1 MLWYVLSGLFLII
14 WSALLLHCLSRREFY
29 PIIDRRLGTKIFWV
43 FTFIFFNPLL
53 LLIYAVFGVLLLPP
67 EINEYTKPKRHG
79 SVIAIVCVIFVLVLF
94 ELPLGGFKDDPI
106 VLSSNSDT
114 GNPEGSGGSFF
125 ESQPHIGTIEASNK
139 VQAYSS
145 SSPGTA
151 ARITIRNVMIISSS
165 PNRLL
170 NRVAKEF
177 QKSLV
182 QLPYV
187 DTVAYYP
194 YGTWPRE
201 GGLLPDVFIT
211 LDMTEFNE
219 NNLLHGRKIQAK
231 MEWQAGSS
239 ILGDLSDSFETGTS
253 PTVRFNIEGK
263 LQHVSSMF
271 GIENPQ
277 TKYKLEAKNIS
288 GEILKAAKKQF
299 ENLLDKYGELPEMP
313 DVLYGTYRERPEFSF
328 IMNSNVKSL
337 ISGSRLLKDNDTIWQ
352 FTDDCYTAKG
362 LESYFD
368 ELKSL
373 GWTLNGRDNDYL
385 KMRKGS
391 EWIHIYRLQR
401 NAGAGQIIS
410 DVSQKPASETLMV
423 AHYESC
429 WTKERMQKVVD
440 KLLDMGIGVKTLLI
454 FKEYFQ
460 TTGQYERLRALIEQ
474 SPAPLLDGYLVLARF
489 WINRGELE
497 KGRDALMLAR
507 AMQYAEKD
515 NNSRAQEIKNL
526 AGMLG
531 DENLAQVPVSEEAFS
546 ETGFTNVDEID
557 RVMIVERGLGEPVL
571 FYRFLGDR
579 ELQTLALRAVP
590 SREPLPSESYRL
602 LTVENRKGNSSFSER
617 DGTIEQ
623 GSSWIA
629 NYNLHSLTDREKTV
643 HLKIESLKDERFRFV
658 FTTKPI

>member
-53 LLIYAVFGVLLLPP
+53 LLIYTVFGVILQPP

-79 SVIAIVCVIFVLVLF
+79 SVIAIVCVVFVLVLF
-94 ELPLGGFKDDPI
+94 ELPLGGFKDNPI
-106 VLSSNSDT
+106 VLSSDSQT
-114 GNPEGSGGSFF
+114 GSPESGSFF
-125 ESQPHIGTIEASNK
+125 ESQPHIGTIKANNK

-145 SSPGTA
+145 SSPGTD
-151 ARITIRNVMIISSS
+151 ARISVRNVMIISSS

-170 NRVAKEF
+170 NRIAKEF
-177 QKSLV
+177 QKSLF

-201 GGLLPDVFIT
+201 GDLLPDVFVT

-219 NNLLHGRKIQAK
+219 DNLLHGRKIQAK

-299 ENLLDKYGELPEMP
+299 ENLLDKYGELPELP
-313 DVLYGTYRERPEFSF
+313 DVLYGTYSERPGFSF
-328 IMNSNVKSL
+328 IKDSDVKHL

-352 FTDDCYTAKG
+352 FTDDCYTTKA

-410 DVSQKPASETLMV
+410 DVPHKPASEALMV

-429 WTKERMQKVVD
+429 WTKDRMQTVID
-440 KLLDMGIGVKTLLI
+440 ELLDMGVGVKTLLI

-460 TTGQYERLRALIEQ
+460 TQEQYERLRALIEQ
-474 SPAPLLDGYLVLARF
+474 SPAPMLDGYLVLARF

-507 AMQYAEKD
+507 VMQYTEKD
-515 NNSRAQEIKNL
+515 NNSRTREIKDL

-546 ETGFTNVDEID
+546 ETGFINVDEID
-557 RVMIVERGLGEPVL
+557 RVKIMERGLGEPVL
-571 FYRFLGDR
+571 FYRFLADG
-579 ELQTLALRAVP
+579 ELQTLTLRAVP
-590 SREPLPSESYRL
+590 SREPLPTAPYRL
-602 LTVENRKGNSSFSER
+602 LTVENRNGNSSFSER
-617 DGTIEQ
+617 EGTIEP

-629 NYNLHSLTDREKTV
+629 NYNLHSLTDRDRTV
-643 HLKIESLKDERFRFV
+643 HLKIESLKGEKFRFV
-658 FTTKPI
+658 FTTRPI